1 MIKINLNPKKE
12 KRKIPSLKPSIA
24 IPTISL
30 KNEVVLIII
39 PIITISLSIAYLMY
53 ITSNINSLESEKEAL
68 SQELQ
73 RYKDAQAKIDILKKR
88 IAENE
93 ELGEKLNLK
102 IKTYEYLSKSA
113 SLTGQMLVA
122 SINTV
127 PDGVWLEN
135 VVIGVDKSSIS
146 GYAFQPDYISKYYEN
161 LNRYYN
167 VSFNATESRISPN
180 NLRYYSFNF
189 ELKSKQTKPQQQE
202 SM

>member
-12 KRKIPSLKPSIA
+12 KRKIPSIKPSIA
-24 IPTISL
+24 LPAISL
-30 KNEVVLIII
+30 KNEVVLLIVI
-39 PIITISLSIAYLMY
+39 PIFIVSLTIVYLIY
-53 ITSNINSLESEKEAL
+53 LLSNINSLESRKEAL

-73 RYKDAQAKIDILKKR
+73 KYKDAQAKIDILKKK
-88 IAENE
+88 IVENE

-135 VVIGVDKSSIS
+135 VIIGVDKSSIS
-146 GYAFQPDYISKYYEN
+146 GYAFQPDYISRYYEN

-167 VSFNATESRISPN
+167 VNFNATESKLSPN

-189 ELKSKQTKPQQQE
+189 ELKSKQTKPQQG